1 MVVEG
6 GYDAEYFMTR
16 MPIFEAMEYLASLEY
31 RGRDNWEQARMI
43 AYMVAQ
49 VNSKKVL
56 KPSEI
61 IKYIW
66 DENKEPETVSAVD
79 LERLK
84 QKADYLEKKLYG
96 GLSNENTP

>member
-6 GYDAEYFMTR
+6 GFEAEYFMTK
-16 MPIFEAMEYLASLEY
+16 MPIFEAMEYLASVQY
-31 RGRDNWEQARMI
+31 RGRDRWEQARMI

-61 IKYIW
+61 IKYAW
-66 DENKEPETVSAVD
+66 DENKESEAVNAVD

-84 QKADYLEKKLYG
+84 QKAEYLEKKLYG